1 MANKK
6 LDTLVFSIAKNK
18 DEIVRATV
26 DTLNSR
32 ESNNPDNK
40 YITQVTHVH
49 KDGENAGKQYFIISD
64 SLKNE
69 KGLDSNLI
77 DINLGLSAE
86 EVQALI
92 AKAQLNNA
100 DTNTLQ
106 TLITGELAKN
116 PTTGIT
122 EERIQELINQ
132 SISSKVNEQR
142 VQELIAES
150 VSSKV
155 SETKVSELINE
166 SISSKVDEAEVNK
179 LIDKKL
185 LNSNIKVVTVEND
198 GVIDISKGL
207 YFRLDMTQSL
217 TLQLKNEPSSQT
229 QPVYS
234 FLLEVLN
241 GDKYALTWFEGVS
254 WSKSLEPSFTDN
266 SRSLFAFIV
275 TDSIIGINV
284 SKELN
289 IQPRLRKERA
299 NG

>member
-18 DEIVRATV
+18 DEIVRAAV

-40 YITQVTHVH
+40 YITQVTHIH

-77 DINLGLSAE
+77 DINLGLSTE

-92 AKAQLNNA
+92 AKAQLNNT
-100 DTNTLQ
+100 DTNALQ
-106 TLITGELAKN
+106 TLITRELAKN
-116 PTTGIT
+116 PTNIT

-132 SISSKVNEQR
+132 SISSNITEQR

-155 SETKVSELINE
+155 SEVKVTELINE

-207 YFRLDMTQSL
+207 YFRLDMQQSL

-241 GDKYALTWFEGVS
+241 GDKHALTWFEGVS
-254 WSKSLEPSFTDN
+254 WSKGLLPSFEN
-266 SRSLFAFIV
+266 NRCSLFAFIV

-299 NG
+299 ND